1 MQSANNKRALSYSNT
16 SAASGGWVWP
26 LDSFVPR
33 ELSHLCDVHNPI
45 CSYQIIP
52 SGRSPFSARN
62 KMANIQQYLANST
75 VLRTDLQRNKVAQP
89 SSELKEQHK
98 MAWLFTGGRDGKQK
112 KMPHILKSHHASL
125 SLSSRYCCNL
135 SHSYLILQEFP
146 ARLMCYWFQVS
157 CYWNGGGPWG
167 GGRGSRTT
175 GSESKRLKEER
186 REREKMEFCQRH
198 YSIYPAHISYLI
210 IYSIKSMISN

>member
-1 MQSANNKRALSYSNT
+1 MGVATWLCRASW
-16 SAASGGWVWP
+16 AVASLW
-26 LDSFVPR
+26 R
-33 ELSHLCDVHNPI
+33 AQSHLL
-45 CSYQIIP
+45 YQIIP
-52 SGRSPFSARN
+52 SDRSPFSARN
-62 KMANIQQYLANST
+62 KMANIQQNLANST
-75 VLRTDLQRNKVAQP
+75 VLRTDLQRNKVAPAIQRAERATQNGLAVYWRKGWKTKKKCP
-89 SSELKEQHK
+89 ISSRAIMHLS
-98 MAWLFTGGRDGKQK
+98 L
-112 KMPHILKSHHASL
+112 SL

-167 GGRGSRTT
+167 GGRGSQTT

-210 IYSIKSMISN
+210 IYSIKSMMSN

>member
-1 MQSANNKRALSYSNT
+1 MGVATWLFRASWAVASLWRAQSHLLLSDHTIGLITVQCQEQNGKHPTIFSKLH
-16 SAASGGWVWP
+16 SAAHWSATQQGG
-26 LDSFVPR
+26 
-33 ELSHLCDVHNPI
+33 
-45 CSYQIIP
+45 
-52 SGRSPFSARN
+52 SA
-62 KMANIQQYLANST
+62 IQRAERATQNGLAVYWRKGWKT
-75 VLRTDLQRNKVAQP
+75 
-89 SSELKEQHK
+89 
-98 MAWLFTGGRDGKQK
+98 K
-112 KMPHILKSHHASL
+112 KKIPHILKSHHASL

-157 CYWNGGGPWG
+157 CYWNGGGPWE

-175 GSESKRLKEER
+175 GSESKRLKEEK

-198 YSIYPAHISYLI
+198 YSIYPAHITYLI

>member
-1 MQSANNKRALSYSNT
+1 MGVATWLCRASW
-16 SAASGGWVWP
+16 AVASLW
-26 LDSFVPR
+26 R
-33 ELSHLCDVHNPI
+33 AQSHLL
-45 CSYQIIP
+45 YQIIP
-52 SGRSPFSARN
+52 SDRSPFSARN
-62 KMANIQQYLANST
+62 KMANIQQNLANST

-89 SSELKEQHK
+89 SSELKGQHK

-112 KMPHILKSHHASL
+112 KKCPISSRAIMHLSL

-167 GGRGSRTT
+167 AGRGSQTT

-210 IYSIKSMISN
+210 IYAIKSMMSN